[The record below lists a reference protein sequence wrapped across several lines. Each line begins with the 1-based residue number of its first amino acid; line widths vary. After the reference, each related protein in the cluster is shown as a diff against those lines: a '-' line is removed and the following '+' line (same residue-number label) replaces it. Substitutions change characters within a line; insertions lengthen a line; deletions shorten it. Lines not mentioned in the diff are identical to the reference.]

1 MNDLYRERASA
12 GEGERDRRASRRLR
26 GRVFKPFLCSAS
38 AVYMLNNFGAPGS
51 VYVYVCMCVCGVCVC
66 VRLERPSRP
75 PPSACA
81 GAFSV
86 YPCVHVLDAR
96 RTK

>member
-26 GRVFKPFLCSAS
+26 GRVFRPFLCSAS

-66 VRLERPSRP
+66 AFGTSLSPSSERVCGCFFCLPVR
-75 PPSACA
+75 ACA
-81 GAFSV
+81 
-86 YPCVHVLDAR
+86 
-96 RTK
+96 